1 MPRSSFLIIVAALAS
16 WASPCGAFA
25 PPRLAGRQHQHDA
38 TAAAAAAA
46 PARTQPACHVRA
58 RGGCRR
64 RHSTGLSMSTPAE
77 SPTPPSVKEGGV
89 GAGAETTIKPG
100 AKISNEWELDVYS
113 RPVVGADGKK
123 LWELLICDSTGNF
136 RHVSP
141 IPSNMVN
148 SREVRRTIEGVIEA
162 APGGSK
168 PTVIRFFRNAMF
180 NMIDIALKEVEVAVK
195 PCRTTYAMY
204 QWLEERERDVYPAM
218 AGFKPTMKQPAFF
231 DIRTPTPLP
240 DALRGE
246 QYAFVTMPV
255 SEFRQGNIND
265 ENVGVGRLCPLDA
278 SLPDDAMIPGLAM
291 FTARA
296 EPLATWM
303 TGLEVAYFKADLK
316 NRELA
321 LECGINTQY
330 LVARVQ
336 GDQRKEAQGFEEAKR
351 ALGGFHFVA
360 VQSNP
365 DADDVAGFWLLKEVA
380 I

>member
-1 MPRSSFLIIVAALAS
+1 MSTPDAAPSPPSSPPLAADA
-16 WASPCGAFA
+16 A
-25 PPRLAGRQHQHDA
+25 PP
-38 TAAAAAAA
+38 AAAA
-46 PARTQPACHVRA
+46 PAAPAA
-58 RGGCRR
+58 
-64 RHSTGLSMSTPAE
+64 LAAPAFPE
-77 SPTPPSVKEGGV
+77 S
-89 GAGAETTIKPG
+89 ETTIKPG
-100 AKISNEWELDVYS
+100 AQISNEWELDVYS

-148 SREVRRTIEGVIEA
+148 SREVRKTIEGVIEA
-162 APGGSK
+162 APGGSR

-204 QWLEERERDVYPAM
+204 QWLEERERDVYPKM

-255 SEFRQGNIND
+255 SEFREGNINED
-265 ENVGVGRLCPLDA
+265 NVGVGRLCPLDA

-330 LVARVQ
+330 LVARVV

-360 VQSNP
+360 VQNNP
-365 DADDVAGFWLLKEVA
+365 DADDVAGFWLLKEVRM
-380 I
+380 

>member
-1 MPRSSFLIIVAALAS
+1 
-16 WASPCGAFA
+16 
-25 PPRLAGRQHQHDA
+25 
-38 TAAAAAAA
+38 
-46 PARTQPACHVRA
+46 
-58 RGGCRR
+58 
-64 RHSTGLSMSTPAE
+64 MSTPAE

-231 DIRTPTPLP
+231 DIRVRCCCCCMFRVRACGYDLGYSITVVLRSLAPL
-240 DALRGE
+240 
-246 QYAFVTMPV
+246 VV
-255 SEFRQGNIND
+255 
-265 ENVGVGRLCPLDA
+265 
-278 SLPDDAMIPGLAM
+278 
-291 FTARA
+291 
-296 EPLATWM
+296 
-303 TGLEVAYFKADLK
+303 
-316 NRELA
+316 
-321 LECGINTQY
+321 NT
-330 LVARVQ
+330 
-336 GDQRKEAQGFEEAKR
+336 
-351 ALGGFHFVA
+351 
-360 VQSNP
+360 S
-365 DADDVAGFWLLKEVA
+365 LLKSFLLSLSCSFLPHWVA
-380 I
+380 TCRFVKHARLRIANLAAEYSALLMTTQRVHLPTLPTSVLEHFCLHSPGHHKGPRDIVCTNRARGCWRETCLGSSLSSVTRKIEK